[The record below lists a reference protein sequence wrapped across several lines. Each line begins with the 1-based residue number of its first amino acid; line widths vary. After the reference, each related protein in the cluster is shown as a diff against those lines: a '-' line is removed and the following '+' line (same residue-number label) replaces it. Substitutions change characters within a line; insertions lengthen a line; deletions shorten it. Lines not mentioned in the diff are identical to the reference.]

1 MVLVDPCPV
10 AEQVDH
16 QRLLRYPGFGHG
28 APEACCRLSRTYLLS
43 VHASDIAPFT
53 RVQGKYVVDV
63 ADSNGKCKAVRDSDP
78 FGSVGLSAQLGKKR
92 SGSERGLA
100 L

>member
-28 APEACCRLSRTYLLS
+28 APEACCRLNRTYLLS
-43 VHASDIAPFT
+43 VHASDIAP
-53 RVQGKYVVDV
+53 VYE
-63 ADSNGKCKAVRDSDP
+63 
-78 FGSVGLSAQLGKKR
+78 SAG
-92 SGSERGLA
+92 EIRG
-100 L
+100 